1 VKLDRR
7 KKRAPS
13 REDRVETGNPDQEQ
27 GEEKRLSLEVKVQ
40 NNQIESAIKTLK
52 RQLIRDGVLKELK
65 NRRAY
70 EKPSVKKKR
79 KQREARRRRQKA
91 ARRQSRQG

>member
-1 VKLDRR
+1 L
-7 KKRAPS
+7 P
-13 REDRVETGNPDQEQ
+13 
-27 GEEKRLSLEVKVQ
+27 EVKVE
-40 NNQIESAIKTLK
+40 NNQIENAIKSLK

-65 NRRAY
+65 NRRSY

-91 ARRQSRQG
+91 ARRYSR

>member
-1 VKLDRR
+1 VSSGVGEIGIGKSVLGR
-7 KKRAPS
+7 
-13 REDRVETGNPDQEQ
+13 T
-27 GEEKRLSLEVKVQ
+27 EEKLLEIKVQ
-40 NNQIESAIKTLK
+40 NNQIENAIKSLK
-52 RQLIRDGVLKELK
+52 RQLIRDGILKELK

-91 ARRQSRQG
+91 SRRYSR

>member
-1 VKLDRR
+1 M
-7 KKRAPS
+7 
-13 REDRVETGNPDQEQ
+13 T
-27 GEEKRLSLEVKVQ
+27 LEVKVQ
-40 NNQIESAIKTLK
+40 NDQIENAIKSLK

-79 KQREARRRRQKA
+79 KQREARRTKA
-91 ARRQSRQG
+91 EGGSQVFEIFKFGTLSSARLGITVGPGH

>member
-1 VKLDRR
+1 
-7 KKRAPS
+7 
-13 REDRVETGNPDQEQ
+13 
-27 GEEKRLSLEVKVQ
+27 LEVKVQ
-40 NNQIESAIKTLK
+40 N
-52 RQLIRDGVLKELK
+52 RDGVLKELK

-91 ARRQSRQG
+91 ARRSSRFSR